1 MSNKVLRETVHGNI
15 IELEDDAGISDGQQV
30 EIIVRRVTP
39 QSSQHGEGL
48 LRTEGALADDSEWDA
63 IMEKIQQSRKQER
76 RSQLD
81 DA

>member
-1 MSNKVLRETVHGNI
+1 MSNKVLRGTVHGNV
-15 IELEDDAGISDGQQV
+15 IELEDNAGISDGEQV

-39 QSSQHGEGL
+39 KSSQHGEVF

-63 IMEKIQQSRKQER
+63 IMEKIQQSRRQER